1 MAGNVQKFGF
11 FKNPLSESGSWSTWF
26 WFKNVYFWSE
36 FFFQMLLENFLCVVW
51 SCSIYLE
58 VCARPYVYARKK
70 IRVIRHTYQK
80 IQTKTRFKSEKNPVQ
95 NSFPSEHCSKWNSLF
110 LKVFN
115 IGKNDEYLPVDWYRV
130 RSRVDFYVPV
140 LRCMHM

>member
-95 NSFPSEHCSKWNSLF
+95 NSFPSDHCSKYNS
-110 LKVFN
+110 KEH
-115 IGKNDEYLPVDWYRV
+115 KNKGRFPKKSINNMRTQIQYII
-130 RSRVDFYVPV
+130 SRKSPTVS
-140 LRCMHM
+140 M